1 VGHVEGASL
10 KTRRSERGQSLVEFT
25 LVLPLI
31 LILLAVSV
39 DMGRLF
45 MGWVGL
51 NNAVR
56 IAANYAGAKPTGP
69 FVAGSEYDLTVR
81 RDTTTSNC
89 PLPAGTLPPPV
100 FNPNTSVGSQATV
113 ELTCTFRLLT
123 PVLGSIIGDQ
133 LQLSAK
139 SVFIV
144 RSGDIAGVPVP
155 PPPPCTAPNLVVP
168 NLVGLEVQD
177 ARTTW
182 TAAGFTGSFS
192 PSSGSPTKIVTG
204 QIPDVGA
211 CRAATQSVAVTHT

>member
-1 VGHVEGASL
+1 L
-10 KTRRSERGQSLVEFT
+10 KTKRRERGQSLVEFT

-31 LILLAVSV
+31 LILLAVSI

-56 IAANYAGAKPTGP
+56 IAANYAAAVPTGP
-69 FVAGSEYDLTVR
+69 FTAGSEYELTVR

-89 PLPAGTLPPPV
+89 PPTTVAAPV

-123 PVLGSIIGDQ
+123 PILGSIVGNQ
-133 LQLSAK
+133 FQMSARA
-139 SVFIV
+139 VFIV

-155 PPPPCTAPNLVVP
+155 PPPPCTAPNLAVP

-177 ARTTW
+177 ARTAW

-192 PSSGSPTKIVTG
+192 PSSGVPNKTVTG

-211 CRAATQSVAVTHT
+211 CRAPTQSVFVTHT